1 MSTTARKQELTITRR
16 FYVVCL
22 LIMASS
28 VVACFNGNVLEAL
41 SAVAL
46 FVTYVATYVNY
57 LTVASRR
64 LVCELNDFSTHVE
77 GEYVKLRF
85 RVVISTH
92 TARLLVGKLYV
103 AIPPQLSSTYRRLV
117 LSKGIE
123 IATNQMVEILLNRR
137 TGLHIVG
144 PLRVAITDP
153 FQLVERVVYYKELIS
168 LKIPPEVSTA
178 PVARWYGI
186 VRSSSG
192 ARTLTPGT
200 GIEYH
205 STREYQPGDELR
217 YIDWK
222 ATARLGKLHVKV
234 FEVETSLRVALVL
247 DASSY
252 MFIGT
257 PKSLF
262 EQCADLAVALANYL
276 IKRRDRLIFIVL
288 TEDGVKV
295 GSEARNYK
303 DFIEILNMVTSIE
316 WPRYEPTIRAES
328 PLRPESLTGLR
339 DLIDHVSATI
349 ILSPVL
355 SKQRVLELAGLA
367 RRSQERG
374 VKFIVIAP
382 LITFFGSKDRL
393 LDVLYKVLRFDLL
406 NIELENVKALRSQ
419 GVQVIAMSPQK
430 AIEKV
435 VAELEKVRALRVR

>member
-1 MSTTARKQELTITRR
+1 MIL
-16 FYVVCL
+16 V
-22 LIMASS
+22 SS
-28 VVACFNGNVLEAL
+28 VAACFNGNILEAL
-41 SAVAL
+41 SAVVFL
-46 FVTYVATYVNY
+46 VTYIATYADY
-57 LTVASRR
+57 LITTSGR
-64 LVCELNDFSTHVE
+64 LTCELDDFSIE
-77 GEYVKLRF
+77 PEEEYVKLRF
-85 RVVISTH
+85 RVTISPQI
-92 TARLLVGKLYV
+92 ARLLVCKLYV
-103 AIPPQLSSTYRRLV
+103 TIPPQLSPTYRRLA
-117 LSKGIE
+117 LSRVIE
-123 IATNQMVEILLNRR
+123 AKTNQVVEVLLTRR
-137 TGLHIVG
+137 TGLHVVG
-144 PLRVAITDP
+144 PLRIVISDP
-153 FQLVERVVYYKELIS
+153 FKLIECVVYHKEFIL
-168 LKIPPEVSTA
+168 LKIPSKVSIA

-262 EQCADLAVALANYL
+262 EQCADLAIALANYL
-276 IKRRDRLIFIVL
+276 IKRRDRVIFIVL
-288 TEDGVKV
+288 REDGVKI

-303 DFIEILNMVTSIE
+303 DFIEILNIIASVE
-316 WPRYEPTIRAES
+316 WPRYEPSIRVEP
-328 PLRPESLTGLR
+328 PLRPESLIRLR
-339 DLIDHVSATI
+339 DVIDNVSAII

-355 SKQRVLELAGLA
+355 SRQKVLELAELA
-367 RRSQERG
+367 KRSQGMG

-382 LITFFGSKDRL
+382 LITFFGSKDRF
-393 LDVLYKVLRFDLL
+393 LDILYKILRFDLL
-406 NIELENVKALRSQ
+406 NIELENVRTLRSW
-419 GVQVIAMSPQK
+419 GIQVIAMSPQK